1 MDKIEIDYKKLKAFL
16 EGLYYVYARRELVY
30 PDPLWYLYKY
40 DDIRDREIV
49 GLIASSL
56 AYGRVAQI
64 MKSVD
69 RVLSCL
75 GSKPREFLLKNG
87 DTDIV
92 PSSFKHR
99 FTTSYDMN
107 NFLRNIREAIIEY
120 DSIENLLIS
129 NLPEDVSKL
138 AGSDKKIFEA
148 LDKFSGFLTRGAK
161 PRSFPLMTSPLKGS
175 VSKRAYL
182 YLRWLIRSD
191 SVDPG
196 GWTAFTPSQ
205 LLIPCDTHILTIAQH
220 LGFIH
225 TSHTSIKSAL
235 DISARFSSISPH
247 DPAKYDFILTRFGL
261 RSGLPSS
268 YTYSIVK

>member
-99 FTTSYDMN
+99 FTTSTDMN
-107 NFLRNIREAIIEY
+107 NFLRNIREAIIKY
-120 DSIENLLIS
+120 DTIENLLAS
-129 NLPEDVSKL
+129 NMPADAQKL

-148 LDKFSGFLTRGAK
+148 LDKFSGFLTRGAVAN
-161 PRSFPLMTSPLKGS
+161 SFPLMTSPLRGS
-175 VSKRAYL
+175 GSKRL
-182 YLRWLIRSD
+182 FLNLRWLTRSD
-191 SVDPG
+191 SIDPG
-196 GWTAFTPSQ
+196 GWSILKPSQ
-205 LLIPCDTHILTIAQH
+205 LLIPCDTHILNIALH
-220 LGFIH
+220 LQLIN
-225 TSHTSIKSAL
+225 SRQPSISTAVA
-235 DISARFSSISPH
+235 ISARFSSICPH
-247 DPAKYDFILTRFGL
+247 DPAKFDFPLTRFGL
-261 RSGLPSS
+261 RAGLPSS
-268 YTYSIVK
+268 FTYSVFN